1 MTDLDPL
8 SPAGYA
14 VYKLL
19 SAAGGKDLKE
29 AQLEKLRKRRKEFLE
44 KQELVGEPPVHHK
57 RHIESLINMGLEEAE
72 YMPDFEPDLCI
83 VSRTQYKELANISA
97 AVSINPDKM
106 MGISMI
112 PDAEIQGLAQMQPP
126 YLYSNAEHNIAITYS
141 DATDRMLL
149 VDSGELSETV
159 EL

>member
-19 SAAGGKDLKE
+19 SAAGGKDLKQ
-29 AQLEKLRKRRKEFLE
+29 AQLEQLRERRKDFLDSKE
-44 KQELVGEPPVHHK
+44 MLGGPPFLQK
-57 RHIESLINMGLEEAE
+57 RHIEVLINMGLEEAE

-83 VSRTQYKELANISA
+83 ISRAQYKELANIAA
-97 AVSINPDKM
+97 AVPINPDKVPNKHV
-106 MGISMI
+106 

-141 DATDRMLL
+141 DSTDRMLL

>member
-8 SPAGYA
+8 SPGGY
-14 VYKLL
+14 VLYKLL

-29 AQLEKLRKRRKEFLE
+29 AQLEQLRERRKDFLE
-44 KQELVGEPPVHHK
+44 KQEIMGEPPVHHK

-83 VSRTQYKELANISA
+83 MSRSQYKELANIAA
-97 AVSINPDKM
+97 AVPINPDKVPNKHV
-106 MGISMI
+106 

-141 DATDRMLL
+141 DSTDRMLL
-149 VDSGELSETV
+149 VDSSELSEV
-159 EL
+159 KNI